1 MGIAHTLLIAPLT
14 RVASI
19 IIGILKNFNIKGA
32 NAPLKKGGQGNEKKE
47 SN

>member
-19 IIGILKNFNIKGA
+19 IIGILKNFNIKRGLM
-32 NAPLKKGGQGNEKKE
+32 PPYKGGSE
-47 SN
+47 SG